1 MSTEYD
7 VRRVR
12 AEDWPQVRA
21 ARLEALRDPVAH
33 LAYLE
38 THETALAR
46 PDAHWQARAA
56 GAADGEEVAQFVA
69 IAGEQWVA
77 TVTGLRERP
86 GGDDVA
92 GEAIERD
99 QVHVVGVWVHPDHR
113 GAGLLGR
120 LVDRVEAWARE
131 HDVDRMRLLVHA
143 DNGRARAAYAK
154 IGFTETGRTVRLD
167 VGVEVEMARGLIQA
181 SVTVD

>member
-1 MSTEYD
+1 MSAAYD

-21 ARLEALRDPVAH
+21 ARLEALHDPVAR

-38 THETALAR
+38 TYETALAR
-46 PDAHWQARAA
+46 PGEHWQERAA
-56 GAADGEEVAQFVA
+56 RSAAGEDVAQFVA
-69 IAGEQWVA
+69 VAGERWVA

-92 GEAIERD
+92 GETIERD

-113 GAGLLGR
+113 GVGLLGR

-131 HDVDRMRLLVHA
+131 QDVDRMRLLVHT

-154 IGFTETGRTVRLD
+154 IGFTATGRTVRLD
-167 VGVEVEMARGLIQA
+167 AGEEVEMERRLG
-181 SVTVD
+181 

>member
-1 MSTEYD
+1 MTATTPYD

-21 ARLEALRDPVAH
+21 ARLEALRDPVAD

-38 THETALAR
+38 TYDAASSR
-46 PDAHWQARAA
+46 PDAEWQGRTARSAA
-56 GAADGEEVAQFVA
+56 GDVVAQFVA
-69 IAGEQWVA
+69 IAGERWVA
-77 TVTGLRERP
+77 AVTGLRERP
-86 GGDDVA
+86 GAQDFA
-92 GEAIERD
+92 GEAIEHD

-120 LVDRVEAWARE
+120 LVDQVEAWARE
-131 HDVDRMRLLVHA
+131 HGAGRLRLLVHV

-154 IGFTETGRTVRLD
+154 IGFVPTGRTVRLD
-167 VGVEVEMARGLIQA
+167 ASREVEMQRPIR
-181 SVTVD
+181 